1 VKTRKQQMIESL
13 KISITIASEMVDS
26 LFIRFQNR
34 KITTDE
40 YYRLMEKWDDKL
52 YNYRKELQYQKSL

>member
-1 VKTRKQQMIESL
+1 MIESL